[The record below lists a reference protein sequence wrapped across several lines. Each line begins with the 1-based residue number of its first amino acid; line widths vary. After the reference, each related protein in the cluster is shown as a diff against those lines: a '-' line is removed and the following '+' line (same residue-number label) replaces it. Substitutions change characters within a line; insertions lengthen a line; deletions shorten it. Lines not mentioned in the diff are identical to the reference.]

1 MPIQA
6 RRFLRRMRGG
16 AQAHLLEADDGR
28 YYVVKFLENPQ
39 HRRILVNEW
48 VAAGILHYL
57 GVACPETRLIE
68 LSTGFLRDNPEIAIH
83 LGSTQRTIL
92 PGWHFGS
99 LFPGDPLRQA
109 IYDFIPD
116 SLLPKIANRPDFLG
130 ALVFDKW
137 CANADS
143 RQAIFF
149 RARLGDWLPSPEA
162 PLKVGFVAQMI
173 DHGYIFNG
181 PHWEFQDSP
190 LQGLYFRHEVYRSV
204 QSLAIFEPWLELV
217 RHFPD
222 EILDQ
227 TARQIPESWLPGDER
242 SRLDDLLVTLQR
254 RRARVADLIAACVD
268 ARVNPFPHWGES
280 HRTTS
285 WR

>member
-28 YYVVKFLENPQ
+28 SYVVKFLENPQ

-48 VAAGILHYL
+48 IAGGILPYL
-57 GVACPETRLIE
+57 RVACPETRLIE
-68 LSTGFLRDNPEIAIH
+68 LSPGFLRDNPEVAIQ
-83 LGSTQRTIL
+83 LGSTRREVL

-99 LFPGDPLRQA
+99 LFPGNPITQA

-116 SLLPKIANRPDFLG
+116 SLLPKVANRADFLG
-130 ALVFDKW
+130 TLVFDKW

-149 RARLGDWLPSPEA
+149 RARLGDWLANPES

-181 PHWEFQDSP
+181 PHWEFNDSP
-190 LQGLYFRHEVYRSV
+190 LQGLYLRHDVYRPV
-204 QSLAIFEPWLELV
+204 HSLGNFEPWLDLV

-222 EILDQ
+222 EILDE
-227 TARQIPESWLPGDER
+227 TARQIPPSWLPGDER
-242 SRLDDLLVTLQR
+242 SRLDDILLALQR
-254 RRARVADLIAACVD
+254 RRHRVADLITACVD

-280 HRTTS
+280 RHTTAG
-285 WR
+285 R